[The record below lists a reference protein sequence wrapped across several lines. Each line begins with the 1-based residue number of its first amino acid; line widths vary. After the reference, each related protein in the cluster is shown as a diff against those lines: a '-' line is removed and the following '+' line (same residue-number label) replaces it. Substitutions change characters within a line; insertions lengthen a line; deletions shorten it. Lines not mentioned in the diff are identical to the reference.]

1 MGALSLLNVFYFL
14 NNEHRLFMKKINIC
28 FKIKMVLG
36 DQRPETFKK
45 GKWWSDFGEIT
56 TPVL

>member
-45 GKWWSDFGEIT
+45 GK
-56 TPVL
+56 